1 MAAAFLV
8 LIIISVN
15 ELMDRA
21 SYREERGERASAVR
35 QEARVTPRAEL
46 DSGEAVGTPVGES
59 AASVVRP
66 KPPEGWEKSV
76 IPGFDP
82 SIESVIIRYPRPER
96 KECRKLFETWGAG
109 AVDALIKLYTT
120 PEWAE
125 FRWDIR
131 HLLANGGEPRAES
144 FLIERFRALARA
156 QDRSDAADREMRRLC
171 AVMGRSGAE
180 SFVDALAQEALRE
193 PPEYLD
199 EYVGALAQTGSA
211 KALEVLRA
219 LKRNGHNV
227 DFYIPRLEGRVR
239 ARRLMTEMKE
249 ERTK

>member
-1 MAAAFLV
+1 
-8 LIIISVN
+8 
-15 ELMDRA
+15 
-21 SYREERGERASAVR
+21 
-35 QEARVTPRAEL
+35 
-46 DSGEAVGTPVGES
+46 
-59 AASVVRP
+59 
-66 KPPEGWEKSV
+66 
-76 IPGFDP
+76 
-82 SIESVIIRYPRPER
+82 
-96 KECRKLFETWGAG
+96 
-109 AVDALIKLYTT
+109 
-120 PEWAE
+120 
-125 FRWDIR
+125 
-131 HLLANGGEPRAES
+131 
-144 FLIERFRALARA
+144 
-156 QDRSDAADREMRRLC
+156 MRRLC